1 MIYNPKRVAIR
12 KEELL
17 ALANDAIKARDD
29 FIVGMEITNVVEKSD
44 ILVFQGEYFLDEN
57 GLPTAQSTAAFNVM
71 KWLTQTYSELYILEK

>member
-17 ALANDAIKARDD
+17 ALANDAIKERDD

-57 GLPTAQSTAAFNVM
+57 GLPTAQSTTAFNVM